1 MYNTQFAKPVFYI
14 ALCAA
19 LSLSGCVVPGANM
32 PYGASSAQPAY
43 AQPAYAQPAYTQ
55 PAYTQPAYAQPAY
68 AQPTYPQPVGSAGA
82 YGSVPPASSGY
93 GLQYGVVSEI
103 QPLATSNA
111 MSPGSVMGTVVGAV
125 VGGVVG
131 NQFGGGHGR
140 DVATVVG
147 VLGGAVAGNQIGQ
160 QYSNAA
166 PSAYRIVVQLN
177 DGSSRSFDVPSPG
190 DLRPG
195 DRVRIDGNRL
205 DRS

>member
-1 MYNTQFAKPVFYI
+1 MRRQDVESTMYNTQFAKPIFYI

-19 LSLSGCVVPGANM
+19 LPLSGCVVPGPNM
-32 PYGASSAQPAY
+32 PYGSNPAQPVY
-43 AQPAYAQPAYTQ
+43 AQPAYSQPAYVQ
-55 PAYTQPAYAQPAY
+55 PA
-68 AQPTYPQPVGSAGA
+68 YPQPVDSSNA
-82 YGSVPPASSGY
+82 YGPANSGY
-93 GLQYGVVSEI
+93 GVQYGVISAI
-103 QPLATSNA
+103 QPLASANSL
-111 MSPGSVMGTVVGAV
+111 SPGSVMGTVVGAV

-147 VLGGAVAGNQIGQ
+147 ALGGAVAGNQIAQ
-160 QYSNAA
+160 QYGGSTA
-166 PSAYRIVVQLN
+166 SAYRIVVQLN
-177 DGSSRSFDVPSPG
+177 DGSSRSFDVSTPG

>member
-1 MYNTQFAKPVFYI
+1 MRRQDVESTMYNTQFAKPIFYI

-19 LSLSGCVVPGANM
+19 LPLSGCVVPGANM
-32 PYGASSAQPAY
+32 PYGASPAQPAY
-43 AQPAYAQPAYTQ
+43 AQPAYAQPAYV
-55 PAYTQPAYAQPAY
+55 
-68 AQPTYPQPVGSAGA
+68 QPTYPQPVDSASA
-82 YGSVPPASSGY
+82 YGNAPPASSGY
-93 GLQYGVVSEI
+93 GLQYGVVSGI

-111 MSPGSVMGTVVGAV
+111 VSPGSVMGTVVGAV

-147 VLGGAVAGNQIGQ
+147 ALGGAVAGNQIGR